1 MMSPPVSP
9 KPLTSPVLFA
19 VRIIVTLR
27 AGSVTN
33 IDDDPFSPV
42 PNCQTTYSLL
52 YDCTNQP
59 MPCGPPDAFH
69 AVASVSFCI
78 TMPLLSPMSNLA
90 MSSTVEINPLVGVS
104 VVALY
109 DVREAFFCPST
120 AYGIASRSRMR
131 LYRSNSDVSTP
142 SAG

>member
-1 MMSPPVSP
+1 MMSPPFSP
-9 KPLTSPVLFA
+9 NPFTRPVLFA

-59 MPCGPPDAFH
+59 MPCGPPDAFQ
-69 AVASVSFCI
+69 ACASVSFCI
-78 TMPLLSPMSNLA
+78 TMPLFSPMSNFA
-90 MSSTVEINPLVGVS
+90 MLSTVEINPLVGVS

-109 DVREAFFCPST
+109 DAREAFFCPST
-120 AYGIASRSRMR
+120 AYGTARRPRI
-131 LYRSNSDVSTP
+131 
-142 SAG
+142 